1 MKNFILFVLF
11 VLTQNIFSQNLVELK
26 LSENVSINIPDDYYV
41 KDSLGTKRFAS
52 KLSDKS
58 VISIVKAIE
67 KKEIIILNKK
77 ELKKSYDSFQNGI
90 LESYNG
96 NLIKRKIV
104 KHKGMKLSMMNSNAI
119 LLNQNVIIYNIA
131 FYLKNHYYII
141 MFISSEGDNSEA
153 YDYFKRKIIPSIK
166 FKEDLTFKNQFT
178 E

>member
-96 NLIKRKIV
+96 NLIKRKQLHIYPIV
-104 KHKGMKLSMMNSNAI
+104 QL
-119 LLNQNVIIYNIA
+119 
-131 FYLKNHYYII
+131 
-141 MFISSEGDNSEA
+141 
-153 YDYFKRKIIPSIK
+153 
-166 FKEDLTFKNQFT
+166 
-178 E
+178 